1 MIYGYIRV
9 STDMQDTEAQ
19 KIGIL
24 DLAIKKGYAIEKWI
38 SDDGISG
45 TVDYQKR
52 QLGKLMKILKEGD
65 VVFASEISRFAR
77 NLFMLFEILK
87 YFTERKIEMYTVKD
101 NYSLDGSL
109 TSTVMAFAFGMA
121 AQIERDMISK
131 RTIEGLKQRRKEGV
145 VLGRPMGS
153 KSKRIKLDGKEDKIV
168 EYLKAGLSYSAIA
181 RLLKVH
187 RLTITKICE
196 ERGLSVHKKINLN
209 NKTSEK
215 SHFKILPVSKPIRTA
230 ENDLIIKF
238 YKENGFSFRALAEE
252 YGIAYSTIKTHL
264 EKRGI
269 LNEMIELNKAQRQ
282 KCKSKY
288 QIERENEIERLKT
301 TN

>member
-19 KIGIL
+19 KIGII
-24 DLAIKKGYAIEKWI
+24 DLATKKGYTIEKWI

-52 QLGKLMKILKEGD
+52 KLGKLMKILKEND

-101 NYSLDGSL
+101 NYSLDGSI

-153 KSKRIKLDGKEDKIV
+153 KSKRTKLDGKEAKIV
-168 EYLKAGLSYSAIA
+168 EYLKTGLSYSAIA
-181 RLLKVH
+181 RLLKVN
-187 RLTITKICE
+187 RQTIMKLCD
-196 ERGLSVHKKINLN
+196 ERELSIHKKININ
-209 NKTSEK
+209 SKSCKN
-215 SHFKILPVSKPIRTA
+215 SHFKILPVSRAIRTV
-230 ENDLIIKF
+230 ENEVIIKF
-238 YKENGFSFRALAEE
+238 YKENGFSLRALSEE
-252 YGIAYSTIKTHL
+252 FGIANSTIRGHL

-269 LNEMIELNKAQRQ
+269 LDEMIELNKAQRQ
-282 KCKSKY
+282 KVKSKY
-288 QIERENEIERLKT
+288 QIERETGIERRSH
-301 TN
+301 